1 MHIFWLLNQGLRLLN
16 VCNLEQQ
23 FGIFGFAITTIIMS
37 CKILKNRRY
46 ICILCFSG
54 SFPFFGNLLAAIV
67 YVLCTMVC
75 SFWHFKCISCLP
87 IKKHIISFSKQ
98 FQAFVHLVEA
108 KTVTKQKF
116 LEEIF
121 KYTKKTAYIF
131 ETQKHSLLHSV
142 NLNYN
147 LLGRKCSR
155 FPTTQSRPQISPP
168 EAYLSYL
175 WQ

>member
-1 MHIFWLLNQGLRLLN
+1 MFFW
-16 VCNLEQQ
+16 
-23 FGIFGFAITTIIMS
+23 
-37 CKILKNRRY
+37 ILPLFWQSLGSH
-46 ICILCFSG
+46 CIRTVYYGVL
-54 SFPFFGNLLAAIV
+54 LLA
-67 YVLCTMVC
+67 LLT
-75 SFWHFKCISCLP
+75 HFLFTYQ
-87 IKKHIISFSKQ
+87 KHIISFSKQ